1 MEQGL
6 NDKLQ
11 KIEQLEQQLMEKYCK
26 LSTANEAQK
35 TSENELKVGKDT
47 VLKMG
52 LVLGEN

>member
-1 MEQGL
+1 
-6 NDKLQ
+6 
-11 KIEQLEQQLMEKYCK
+11 MEKDCK
-26 LSTANEAQK
+26 LSTANAE